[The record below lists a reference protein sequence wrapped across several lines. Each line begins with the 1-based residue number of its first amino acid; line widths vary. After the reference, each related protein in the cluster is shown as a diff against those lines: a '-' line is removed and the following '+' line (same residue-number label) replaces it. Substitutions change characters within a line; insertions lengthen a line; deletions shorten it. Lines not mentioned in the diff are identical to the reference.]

1 MALSLCSSLALAG
14 ESCVYPSEHDD
25 GSIAYFERQKISRQ
39 DGVWLVTLVEEGEG
53 DEEFTLTLNAD
64 SAQWGSLIPESRDEA
79 RQRLEP

>member
-1 MALSLCSSLALAG
+1 LALSLCSSLALAG

-39 DGVWLVTLVEEGEG
+39 DGGLVTLAEEGEG

-64 SAQWGSLIPESRDEA
+64 SAQWGSLIPESHDEA

>member
-39 DGVWLVTLVEEGEG
+39 DGVCLVTFAEEGEG